1 MVEKT
6 TDESIIKLRL
16 KVIIPVVGFLLV
28 VSNMFTRYIS
38 VLSSNTDQ
46 IIYNDGASK
55 RRIKNAIKN
64 LKLENEIKDLTY
76 KLKDCETNR

>member
-76 KLKDCETNR
+76 KLKDCENK

>member
-16 KVIIPVVGFLLV
+16 KVIIPIVGFLLV

-38 VLSSNTDQ
+38 VLSSNTNQ
-46 IIYNDGASK
+46 IEYNDGASK
-55 RRIKNAIKN
+55 RRIKNAIEN
-64 LKLENEIKDLTY
+64 LKLESEIKDLTD
-76 KLKDCETNR
+76 KLKDCETNN